1 MADIA
6 RWDPFD
12 DSPFDVFPALF
23 GTPARRGSTAWPRM
37 DISETQDEY
46 HLSVDMP
53 GVRKDSI
60 QVSVY
65 ADTVTIKAENREE
78 KTAGEE
84 SNWLLKERSFGPVAR
99 SIKLPEA
106 VDEAKAQA
114 RHADGVL
121 YLTLPKKR
129 SSAMKRLTVH

>member
-1 MADIA
+1 MANLA
-6 RWDPFD
+6 RWDPFE
-12 DSPFDVFPALF
+12 DSLFDVFPALF
-23 GTPARRGSTAWPRM
+23 GTQARRGAPAWPRM
-37 DISETQDEY
+37 DISETKDAY

-65 ADTVTIKAENREE
+65 DDSVSINAENREE
-78 KTAGEE
+78 KAAGEE
-84 SNWLLKERSFGPVAR
+84 SNWLLKERSFGPVSR

-106 VDEAKAQA
+106 VDETKAQA